1 MTSLTLPAQRPLR
14 GIVCM
19 LVAAALFVAMDSLA
33 KYLGDDYSSV
43 QLAWSRYSVHLI
55 VLILLL
61 IILGRLNRREL
72 ESRAPWGQFG
82 RGLLLLGAT
91 MFAYL
96 SVRALPLTQVYVV
109 NFSSPLIV
117 TLLAIPLLNERVG
130 AKRILAVL
138 CGFSG
143 VLIAVQPDVGD
154 FNVELLL
161 PVGMAVCF
169 ALYQLATR
177 YFAAQDSSLTSLL
190 YTAAAGGVVSTL
202 VVPFFWVPV
211 QTQDIPLFILIGL
224 LGALSHFALIEA
236 MRSASASLVSP
247 FLYSQLIWATLIG
260 YWFFGDYPTRDT
272 FIGAGIV
279 ALAGGYLII
288 NERHRH

>member
-1 MTSLTLPAQRPLR
+1 MSVVTMPAQRPLH
-14 GIVCM
+14 GIACM
-19 LVAAALFVAMDSLA
+19 LAAAALFVGMDSLA
-33 KYLGDDYSSV
+33 KYLGDHYSPV

-55 VLILLL
+55 VLVALLA
-61 IILGRLNRREL
+61 IMGRLTRAEL

-91 MFAYL
+91 LFAYL
-96 SVRALPLTQVYVV
+96 SVRVLPLTQVYVV

-117 TLLAIPLLNERVG
+117 TLLAIPLLKEKVG
-130 AKRILAVL
+130 AKRLLAAV

-143 VLIAVQPDVGD
+143 VLIAVQPDVGGL
-154 FNVELLL
+154 NANLLL

-177 YFAAQDSSLTSLL
+177 YFAAQDSALTSLL
-190 YTAAAGGVVSTL
+190 YTATAGGLVSTL
-202 VVPFFWVPV
+202 AVPFFWVPV
-211 QTQDIPLFILIGL
+211 QSEDIALFVLIGV

-260 YWFFGDYPTRDT
+260 YWFFGDYPTKAT
-272 FIGAGIV
+272 FIGAGLV
-279 ALAGGYLII
+279 AMAGGYLII
-288 NERHRH
+288 NERHQH

>member
-19 LVAAALFVAMDSLA
+19 LIAAALFVAMDSLA
-33 KYLGDDYSSV
+33 KYLGDQYSSV
-43 QLAWSRYSVHLI
+43 QLAWSRYSVHLL
-55 VLILLL
+55 VLVLLL
-61 IILGRLNRREL
+61 AVMGKLNRRDL

-91 MFAYL
+91 IFAYL
-96 SVRALPLTQVYVV
+96 SVRVLPLTQVYVV

-117 TLLAIPLLNERVG
+117 TLLAIPLLKERVG
-130 AKRILAVL
+130 AKRLLAVIG
-138 CGFSG
+138 GFSG
-143 VLIAVQPDVGD
+143 VLIAVQPDAGGL
-154 FNVELLL
+154 NVELLL
-161 PVGMAVCF
+161 PIGMAVCF

-177 YFAAQDSSLTSLL
+177 YFAAQDSSLISLL
-190 YTAAAGGVVSTL
+190 YTAAAGGMVSTML
-202 VVPFFWVPV
+202 VPFFWVPV
-211 QTQDIPLFILIGL
+211 QTQDIPLFVAIGV

-260 YWFFGDYPTRDT
+260 YWFFGDYPSRDT

>member
-211 QTQDIPLFILIGL
+211 QAQDIPLFILIGL

>member
-1 MTSLTLPAQRPLR
+1 MSTLTAASQRPLR
-14 GIVCM
+14 GIACM
-19 LVAAALFVAMDSLA
+19 LAAAALFVAMDSLA
-33 KYLGDDYSSV
+33 KYLGDRYSPV
-43 QLAWSRYSVHLI
+43 QLAWSRYTVHLV
-55 VLILLL
+55 VLVALLAVM
-61 IILGRLNRREL
+61 GRLNRGEL
-72 ESRAPWGQFG
+72 ESQAPWGQLG

-91 MFAYL
+91 LFAYL

-117 TLLAIPLLNERVG
+117 TLLAIPLLGERVG
-130 AKRILAVL
+130 IKRIMAVVG
-138 CGFSG
+138 GFSG
-143 VLIAVQPDVGD
+143 VLIAVQPNVGG
-154 FNVELLL
+154 VSGELLL
-161 PVGMAVCF
+161 PVAMAVCF

-177 YFAAQDSSLTSLL
+177 YFAAQDSALTSLL

-202 VVPFFWVPV
+202 AVPFFWVPIL
-211 QTQDIPLFILIGL
+211 TQDIALFVMIGV

-260 YWFFGDYPTRDT
+260 YWFFGDVPSGATLL
-272 FIGAGIV
+272 GAGIV

-288 NERHRH
+288 GERHRH

>member
-1 MTSLTLPAQRPLR
+1 
-14 GIVCM
+14 M
-19 LVAAALFVAMDSLA
+19 LAAAALFVAMDSLA
-33 KYLGDDYSSV
+33 KYLGDRYSPV
-43 QLAWSRYSVHLI
+43 QLAWSRYTVHLV
-55 VLILLL
+55 VLVALLAVM
-61 IILGRLNRREL
+61 GRLNRGEL
-72 ESRAPWGQFG
+72 ESQAPWGQLG

-91 MFAYL
+91 LFAYL

-117 TLLAIPLLNERVG
+117 TLLAIPLLGERVG
-130 AKRILAVL
+130 IKRIMAVVG
-138 CGFSG
+138 GFSG
-143 VLIAVQPDVGD
+143 VLIAVQPNVGG
-154 FNVELLL
+154 VSGELLL
-161 PVGMAVCF
+161 PVAMAVCF

-177 YFAAQDSSLTSLL
+177 YFAAQDSALTSLL

-202 VVPFFWVPV
+202 AVPFFWVPIL
-211 QTQDIPLFILIGL
+211 TQDIALFVMIGV

-260 YWFFGDYPTRDT
+260 YWFFGDVPSGATLL
-272 FIGAGIV
+272 GAGIV

-288 NERHRH
+288 GERHRH

>member
-91 MFAYL
+91 IFAYL

>member
-1 MTSLTLPAQRPLR
+1 MSVVTLPAQRPLR
-14 GIVCM
+14 GIACM
-19 LVAAALFVAMDSLA
+19 LAAAALFVGMDSLA
-33 KYLGDDYSSV
+33 KYLGDHYSPV

-55 VLILLL
+55 VLVVLLAFM
-61 IILGRLNRREL
+61 GRLTRAEL

-91 MFAYL
+91 IFAYL
-96 SVRALPLTQVYVV
+96 SVRVLPLTQVYVV

-130 AKRILAVL
+130 AKRLMAAV
-138 CGFSG
+138 CGFAG
-143 VLIAVQPDVGD
+143 VLIAVQPDVGGLD
-154 FNVELLL
+154 ANLLL
-161 PVGMAVCF
+161 PVGMAICF

-177 YFAAQDSSLTSLL
+177 YFAEQDSALTSLL

-202 VVPFFWVPV
+202 AVPFFWVPINSE
-211 QTQDIPLFILIGL
+211 DIALFVLIGV

-236 MRSASASLVSP
+236 MRSASVSLVSP

-260 YWFFGDYPTRDT
+260 YWFFGDYPTKAT
-272 FIGAGIV
+272 FIGAGLV

>member
-1 MTSLTLPAQRPLR
+1 MTAVTAATQRPLR
-14 GIVCM
+14 GIACM
-19 LVAAALFVAMDSLA
+19 LAAAALFVAMDSLA
-33 KYLGDDYSSV
+33 KYLGDRYSPV

-55 VLILLL
+55 VLVLLL
-61 IILGRLNRREL
+61 ALMGRLNRTDL
-72 ESRAPWGQFG
+72 ASQAPWGQLG

-91 MFAYL
+91 IFAYL
-96 SVRALPLTQVYVV
+96 SVRVLPLTQVYVV

-130 AKRILAVL
+130 FKRVLAVVG
-138 CGFSG
+138 GFSG
-143 VLIAVQPDVGD
+143 VLIAVQPDAGGLSS
-154 FNVELLL
+154 ELLL
-161 PVGMAVCF
+161 PVAMAVCF

-177 YFAAQDSSLTSLL
+177 YFAAQDSALISLL
-190 YTAAAGGVVSTL
+190 YTAAAGGVVCTL
-202 VVPFFWVPV
+202 AVPFFWVPI
-211 QTQDIPLFILIGL
+211 QHQDIALFVMIGV

-247 FLYSQLIWATLIG
+247 FLYSQLIWATFIG
-260 YWFFGDYPTRDT
+260 YWFFGDYPTKAT
-272 FIGAGIV
+272 FVGAGIV